1 MQQQIIISNDIEH
14 DLATAVAE
22 SEHDCVFVLTDDTTH
37 ECCLPKVAALLAQ
50 YDAVPITIAHGDQHK
65 TLAALGDVWTALQQG
80 GATRHSLLINLGG
93 GMITDLGGFAAATFK
108 RGINFINIPTTL
120 LAMVDAAVG
129 GKTGI
134 NFGGLKNEIGAFADA
149 RFVIINT
156 CFLDTLDAENLC
168 SGYAEMLKHALI
180 SDERMWAEHVNF
192 DLSQPDLAELQHM
205 VAESISVKERIVAE
219 DPHEHGIR
227 KALNFGHTIGHA
239 LEEFALQQAGG
250 AVVSTAP
257 TKQLTPGG
265 AVVST
270 APTKQLTPGGAVV
283 STAPTKQLTS
293 GGAVVSAR
301 LLPLARARTA
311 PKNTLLHGYA
321 VAFGLIG
328 ELYMSARKAGFP
340 TERLHQTTR
349 FIRENYAQTE
359 FTCNDYPTLLNLM
372 RHDKKNTSGVINF
385 TLLHNIGDIRINQ
398 TATDEEICEALDFIR
413 EGY

>member
-1 MQQQIIISNDIEH
+1 MQQQIIISNDIER
-14 DLATAVAE
+14 DLATAIAE
-22 SEHDCVFVLTDDTTH
+22 SEHDRVFVLTDDTTH

-50 YDAVPITIAHGDQHK
+50 YDAVPITIAHSDQHK
-65 TLAALGDVWTALQQG
+65 TLVALGDVWTALQQG

-192 DLSQPDLAELQHM
+192 DLSQPDLTELQRM
-205 VAESISVKERIVAE
+205 VAESIAVKERIVAE

-239 LEEFALQQAGG
+239 LEEFALQQSGG

-257 TKQLTPGG
+257 TNQTTGG

-270 APTKQLTPGGAVV
+270 APKKRP
-283 STAPTKQLTS
+283 
-293 GGAVVSAR
+293 
-301 LLPLARARTA
+301 
-311 PKNTLLHGYA
+311 LLHGYA

-398 TATDEEICEALDFIR
+398 TATDEEIREALDFIR

>member
-14 DLATAVAE
+14 DLATAITE
-22 SEHDCVFVLTDDTTH
+22 SEHDRVFVLTDDTTH

-192 DLSQPDLAELQHM
+192 DLSQPDLAELQRM
-205 VAESISVKERIVAE
+205 VAESIAVKEQIVAK

-239 LEEFALQQAGG
+239 LEEFALQQATLSGG

-257 TKQLTPGG
+257 ENKPTPGDT
-265 AVVST
+265 VVSI
-270 APTKQLTPGGAVV
+270 
-283 STAPTKQLTS
+283 S
-293 GGAVVSAR
+293 
-301 LLPLARARTA
+301 
-311 PKNTLLHGYA
+311 PKKRPLLHGYA

-340 TERLHQTTR
+340 TERLHQTAR

>member
-14 DLATAVAE
+14 DLATAVVE
-22 SEHDCVFVLTDDTTH
+22 SEHDRVFVLTDDTTH

-65 TLAALGDVWTALQQG
+65 TLTALSDVWTALQQG

-149 RFVIINT
+149 HFVIINT

-192 DLSQPDLAELQHM
+192 DLSQPDLAELQRM
-205 VAESISVKERIVAE
+205 VAESIAVKERIVAE

-239 LEEFALQQAGG
+239 LEEFALQQATLSGG

-257 TKQLTPGG
+257 TNQTTGG

-270 APTKQLTPGGAVV
+270 AP
-283 STAPTKQLTS
+283 
-293 GGAVVSAR
+293 
-301 LLPLARARTA
+301 
-311 PKNTLLHGYA
+311 KNRPLLHGYA

-328 ELYMSARKAGFP
+328 ELYMSARKADFP

>member
-22 SEHDCVFVLTDDTTH
+22 SEHDRVFVLTDDTTH

-192 DLSQPDLAELQHM
+192 DLSQPDLAELQRM
-205 VAESISVKERIVAE
+205 VAESIAVKERIVAE

-227 KALNFGHTIGHA
+227 KALNLGHTIGHA

-250 AVVSTAP
+250 AVVS
-257 TKQLTPGG
+257 
-265 AVVST
+265 
-270 APTKQLTPGGAVV
+270 
-283 STAPTKQLTS
+283 
-293 GGAVVSAR
+293 AR

-311 PKNTLLHGYA
+311 PNSQLTSGGAVVSTAPNNQLTPGNRPLLHGYA

-340 TERLHQTTR
+340 TERLHQTAR
-349 FIRENYAQTE
+349 FIRENYTQTE

-398 TATDEEICEALDFIR
+398 TATDEEIREALDFIR

>member
-1 MQQQIIISNDIEH
+1 MQQQIIISNEIEH

-22 SEHDCVFVLTDDTTH
+22 SEHDRVFVLTDDTTH

-80 GATRHSLLINLGG
+80 GATRHSLLITLGG

-192 DLSQPDLAELQHM
+192 DLSQPDLAELQRM
-205 VAESISVKERIVAE
+205 VAESIAVKERIVAE

-227 KALNFGHTIGHA
+227 KALNLGHTIGHA

-250 AVVSTAP
+250 AVVS
-257 TKQLTPGG
+257 
-265 AVVST
+265 
-270 APTKQLTPGGAVV
+270 
-283 STAPTKQLTS
+283 
-293 GGAVVSAR
+293 AR

-311 PKNTLLHGYA
+311 PNSQLTSGGAVVSTAPNNQLTPGNRPLLHGYA

-340 TERLHQTTR
+340 TERLHQTAR
-349 FIRENYAQTE
+349 FIRENYTQTE

>member
-1 MQQQIIISNDIEH
+1 MQQQIIISNDIVH

-22 SEHDCVFVLTDDTTH
+22 SEHDRVFVLTDDTTH

-80 GATRHSLLINLGG
+80 SATRHSLLINLGG

-192 DLSQPDLAELQHM
+192 DLSQPDLTELQRM
-205 VAESISVKERIVAE
+205 VAESIAVKERIVAE

-239 LEEFALQQAGG
+239 LEEFALQQA
-250 AVVSTAP
+250 T
-257 TKQLTPGG
+257 L
-265 AVVST
+265 
-270 APTKQLTPGGAVV
+270 
-283 STAPTKQLTS
+283 S

-311 PKNTLLHGYA
+311 PTNQTTGGAVVSIAPVNRPLLHGYA

-340 TERLHQTTR
+340 TERLHQTAR

>member
-22 SEHDCVFVLTDDTTH
+22 SEHDRVFVLTDDTTH

-50 YDAVPITIAHGDQHK
+50 YDAVPITIPHGDQHK

-93 GMITDLGGFAAATFK
+93 GMVTDLGGFAAATFK

-129 GKTGI
+129 GKTGV
-134 NFGGLKNEIGAFADA
+134 NFGGLKNEVGAFADA

-192 DLSQPDLAELQHM
+192 DLSQPDLAELQRM
-205 VAESISVKERIVAE
+205 VAESIAVKERIVTE

-239 LEEFALQQAGG
+239 LEEFALQHATPSGG
-250 AVVSTAP
+250 AVVSTA
-257 TKQLTPGG
+257 
-265 AVVST
+265 S
-270 APTKQLTPGGAVV
+270 
-283 STAPTKQLTS
+283 
-293 GGAVVSAR
+293 
-301 LLPLARARTA
+301 
-311 PKNTLLHGYA
+311 KNRPLLHGYA

-340 TERLHQTTR
+340 TERLHQTAR

-398 TATDEEICEALDFIR
+398 TATDEEIREALDFIR

>member
-14 DLATAVAE
+14 DLATAVAG
-22 SEHDCVFVLTDDTTH
+22 SEHDRVFVLTDDTTH

-134 NFGGLKNEIGAFADA
+134 NFGGLKNEIGAFTDA

-180 SDERMWAEHVNF
+180 SDERMWAEHINF
-192 DLSQPDLAELQHM
+192 DLSLPDLAELQRM
-205 VAESISVKERIVAE
+205 VAESIAVKERIVAE

-257 TKQLTPGG
+257 ENKPIPGDT
-265 AVVST
+265 VVSI
-270 APTKQLTPGGAVV
+270 
-283 STAPTKQLTS
+283 S
-293 GGAVVSAR
+293 
-301 LLPLARARTA
+301 
-311 PKNTLLHGYA
+311 PKKRPLLHGYA

-328 ELYMSARKAGFP
+328 ELYMSARKVGFS
-340 TERLHQTTR
+340 TERLHQTAR

-398 TATDEEICEALDFIR
+398 TATDEEIREALDFIR

>member
-22 SEHDCVFVLTDDTTH
+22 SEHDRVFVLTDDTTH

-50 YDAVPITIAHGDQHK
+50 YDAVPITIPHGDQHK
-65 TLAALGDVWTALQQG
+65 TLAALGDVWTALLQG

-93 GMITDLGGFAAATFK
+93 GMVTDLGGFAAATFK

-129 GKTGI
+129 GKTGV
-134 NFGGLKNEIGAFADA
+134 NFGGLKNEVGAFADA

-192 DLSQPDLAELQHM
+192 DLSQPDLAELQRM
-205 VAESISVKERIVAE
+205 VAESIAVKEHIVTK

-239 LEEFALQQAGG
+239 LEEFALQQATPSGG
-250 AVVSTAP
+250 AVVSTAS
-257 TKQLTPGG
+257 KNELTPGG

-270 APTKQLTPGGAVV
+270 AP
-283 STAPTKQLTS
+283 
-293 GGAVVSAR
+293 
-301 LLPLARARTA
+301 
-311 PKNTLLHGYA
+311 KNRPLLHGYA

-340 TERLHQTTR
+340 TERLHQTAR

-398 TATDEEICEALDFIR
+398 TATDEEIREALDFIR

>member
-22 SEHDCVFVLTDDTTH
+22 SEHDRIFVLTDDTTH
-37 ECCLPKVAALLAQ
+37 KCCLPKVAALLAQ
-50 YDAVPITIAHGDQHK
+50 YDAVPITIPHGDQHK
-65 TLAALGDVWTALQQG
+65 TLGALGDVWTALQQG

-93 GMITDLGGFAAATFK
+93 GMVTDLGGFAAATFK

-129 GKTGI
+129 GKTGV
-134 NFGGLKNEIGAFADA
+134 NFGGLKNEVGAFADA

-192 DLSQPDLAELQHM
+192 DLSQPDLAELQRM
-205 VAESISVKERIVAE
+205 VAESIAVKERIVTE

-239 LEEFALQQAGG
+239 LEEFAMQQATPSGG

-257 TKQLTPGG
+257 TNQ
-265 AVVST
+265 
-270 APTKQLTPGGAVV
+270 
-283 STAPTKQLTS
+283 TS
-293 GGAVVSAR
+293 GGAAISN
-301 LLPLARARTA
+301 A
-311 PKNTLLHGYA
+311 PKNRPLLHGYA

-340 TERLHQTTR
+340 TERLHQTAR

-398 TATDEEICEALDFIR
+398 TATDEEIREALDFIR

>member
-22 SEHDCVFVLTDDTTH
+22 SEHDRVFVLTDDTTH

-50 YDAVPITIAHGDQHK
+50 YDAMPITIAHGDQHK

-156 CFLDTLDAENLC
+156 CFLDRLDAENLC

-192 DLSQPDLAELQHM
+192 DLSQPDLAELQRM
-205 VAESISVKERIVAE
+205 VAESIAVKERIVAE

-250 AVVSTAP
+250 AVVS
-257 TKQLTPGG
+257 
-265 AVVST
+265 
-270 APTKQLTPGGAVV
+270 
-283 STAPTKQLTS
+283 
-293 GGAVVSAR
+293 AR

-311 PKNTLLHGYA
+311 PNSQLTPGNRPLLHGYA

-340 TERLHQTTR
+340 TERLHQTAR

-359 FTCNDYPTLLNLM
+359 FTCNDYPTLLDLM

>member
-14 DLATAVAE
+14 DLATAVTG
-22 SEHDCVFVLTDDTTH
+22 SEHDRVFVLTDDTTH

-50 YDAVPITIAHGDQHK
+50 YDAMPITIAHGDQHK

-192 DLSQPDLAELQHM
+192 DLLQPDLAELQRM
-205 VAESISVKERIVAE
+205 VAESIAVKERIVAE

-250 AVVSTAP
+250 AVVS
-257 TKQLTPGG
+257 
-265 AVVST
+265 
-270 APTKQLTPGGAVV
+270 
-283 STAPTKQLTS
+283 
-293 GGAVVSAR
+293 AR

-311 PKNTLLHGYA
+311 PNNQLTSGGAVVSTAPNNQLTPGNRPLLHGYA

-340 TERLHQTTR
+340 TERLHQTAR

>member
-22 SEHDCVFVLTDDTTH
+22 SEHDRVFVLTDDTTH

-180 SDERMWAEHVNF
+180 SNERMWAEHVNF
-192 DLSQPDLAELQHM
+192 DLSQPDLAELQRM
-205 VAESISVKERIVAE
+205 VAESIAVKERIVAE

-257 TKQLTPGG
+257 NSQLTPGG

-270 APTKQLTPGGAVV
+270 APTKQEVQ
-283 STAPTKQLTS
+283 K

-340 TERLHQTTR
+340 TERLHQTAR

>member
-22 SEHDCVFVLTDDTTH
+22 SEHDRVFVLTDDTTH

-108 RGINFINIPTTL
+108 RGISFINIPTTL

-192 DLSQPDLAELQHM
+192 DISLPDLAELQRM
-205 VAESISVKERIVAE
+205 VAESIAVKERIVAE

-257 TKQLTPGG
+257 ENKPTPSD

-270 APTKQLTPGGAVV
+270 APGNRP
-283 STAPTKQLTS
+283 
-293 GGAVVSAR
+293 
-301 LLPLARARTA
+301 
-311 PKNTLLHGYA
+311 LLHGYA

-340 TERLHQTTR
+340 TERLHQTAR

-359 FTCNDYPTLLNLM
+359 FTCNDYPTLLNLI

-398 TATDEEICEALDFIR
+398 TATDEEIREALDFIR

>member
-22 SEHDCVFVLTDDTTH
+22 SEHDRVFVLTDDTTH
-37 ECCLPKVAALLAQ
+37 ECCLPKVATLLAQ

-192 DLSQPDLAELQHM
+192 DLSQPDLAELQRM
-205 VAESISVKERIVAE
+205 VAESIAVKERIVAE

-250 AVVSTAP
+250 AVVS
-257 TKQLTPGG
+257 
-265 AVVST
+265 
-270 APTKQLTPGGAVV
+270 
-283 STAPTKQLTS
+283 
-293 GGAVVSAR
+293 AR

-311 PKNTLLHGYA
+311 PKKRPLLHGYA

-340 TERLHQTTR
+340 TERLHQTAR

-398 TATDEEICEALDFIR
+398 TATDEEIREALDFIR

>member
-22 SEHDCVFVLTDDTTH
+22 SEHDRVFVLTDDTTH

-192 DLSQPDLAELQHM
+192 DLSQPDLAELQRM
-205 VAESISVKERIVAE
+205 VAESIAVKERIVAE
-219 DPHEHGIR
+219 DPHEHSIR

-250 AVVSTAP
+250 AVVS
-257 TKQLTPGG
+257 
-265 AVVST
+265 
-270 APTKQLTPGGAVV
+270 
-283 STAPTKQLTS
+283 
-293 GGAVVSAR
+293 AR

-311 PKNTLLHGYA
+311 PKNRPLLHGYA

-340 TERLHQTTR
+340 TERLHQTAR

-385 TLLHNIGDIRINQ
+385 TLLHNIGNIRINQ

>member
-22 SEHDCVFVLTDDTTH
+22 SEHDRVFVLTDDTTH

-50 YDAVPITIAHGDQHK
+50 YGAVPITIAHGDQHK

-192 DLSQPDLAELQHM
+192 DLSQPDLAELQRM
-205 VAESISVKERIVAE
+205 VAESIAVKERIVAE

-257 TKQLTPGG
+257 TKQEAQG
-265 AVVST
+265 
-270 APTKQLTPGGAVV
+270 
-283 STAPTKQLTS
+283 

-328 ELYMSARKAGFP
+328 ELYMSARKADFP

-349 FIRENYAQTE
+349 FIRESYAQTE

-385 TLLHNIGDIRINQ
+385 TLLHDIGDIRINQ

>member
-22 SEHDCVFVLTDDTTH
+22 SEHDRVFVLTDDTTH

-108 RGINFINIPTTL
+108 RGINF
-120 LAMVDAAVG
+120 
-129 GKTGI
+129 
-134 NFGGLKNEIGAFADA
+134 GGLKNEVGAFADA

-180 SDERMWAEHVNF
+180 SNERMWAEHVNF

-205 VAESISVKERIVAE
+205 VAESIAVKERIVAE

-239 LEEFALQQAGG
+239 LEEFALQQA
-250 AVVSTAP
+250 
-257 TKQLTPGG
+257 TPGNR
-265 AVVST
+265 
-270 APTKQLTPGGAVV
+270 P
-283 STAPTKQLTS
+283 
-293 GGAVVSAR
+293 
-301 LLPLARARTA
+301 
-311 PKNTLLHGYA
+311 LLHGYA

-340 TERLHQTTR
+340 TERLHQTAR

>member
-22 SEHDCVFVLTDDTTH
+22 SEHDRVFVLTDDTTH

-65 TLAALGDVWTALQQG
+65 TLSALGNVWTALQQG

-192 DLSQPDLAELQHM
+192 DLSQPDLTELQRM
-205 VAESISVKERIVAE
+205 VAESIAVKERIVAE

-257 TKQLTPGG
+257 ENKPTPGD

-270 APTKQLTPGGAVV
+270 APNSQLTP
-283 STAPTKQLTS
+283 
-293 GGAVVSAR
+293 
-301 LLPLARARTA
+301 
-311 PKNTLLHGYA
+311 KNRPLLHGYA

-359 FTCNDYPTLLNLM
+359 FTCNNYPTLLNLM

-398 TATDEEICEALDFIR
+398 TATDEEIREALDFIR

>member
-1 MQQQIIISNDIEH
+1 MQQQIIISNDIKL

-22 SEHDCVFVLTDDTTH
+22 SEHDRVFVLTDDTTH

-50 YDAVPITIAHGDQHK
+50 YDAVPITIPHGDQHK

-93 GMITDLGGFAAATFK
+93 GMVTDLGGFAATTFK

-129 GKTGI
+129 GKTGV
-134 NFGGLKNEIGAFADA
+134 NFGGLKNEVGAFADA

-192 DLSQPDLAELQHM
+192 DLSQPDLAELQRM
-205 VAESISVKERIVAE
+205 VAESIAVKERIVTE

-257 TKQLTPGG
+257 TNQTTGG
-265 AVVST
+265 AAIS
-270 APTKQLTPGGAVV
+270 P
-283 STAPTKQLTS
+283 
-293 GGAVVSAR
+293 
-301 LLPLARARTA
+301 A
-311 PKNTLLHGYA
+311 PKNRPLLHGYA

-340 TERLHQTTR
+340 TERLHQTAR

>member
-22 SEHDCVFVLTDDTTH
+22 SEHDRVFVLTDDTTH
-37 ECCLPKVAALLAQ
+37 ECCLPKVATLLAQ
-50 YDAVPITIAHGDQHK
+50 YDAVPITIPHGDQHK
-65 TLAALGDVWTALQQG
+65 TLGALGDVWTALQQG

-108 RGINFINIPTTL
+108 RGINFINTPTTL

-129 GKTGI
+129 GKTGV
-134 NFGGLKNEIGAFADA
+134 NFGGLKNEVGAFADA

-156 CFLDTLDAENLC
+156 CFLGTLDAENLC

-192 DLSQPDLAELQHM
+192 DLSQPDLTELQRM
-205 VAESISVKERIVAE
+205 VAESIAVKERIVAE

-257 TKQLTPGG
+257 TNQTTGG
-265 AVVST
+265 AAISI
-270 APTKQLTPGGAVV
+270 APEKKP
-283 STAPTKQLTS
+283 
-293 GGAVVSAR
+293 
-301 LLPLARARTA
+301 
-311 PKNTLLHGYA
+311 LLHGYA

>member
-22 SEHDCVFVLTDDTTH
+22 SEHDRVFVLTDDTTH

-192 DLSQPDLAELQHM
+192 DLSQPNLAELQRM
-205 VAESISVKERIVAE
+205 VAESIAVKERIVAE

-257 TKQLTPGG
+257 NN
-265 AVVST
+265 
-270 APTKQLTPGGAVV
+270 
-283 STAPTKQLTS
+283 QLTS
-293 GGAVVSAR
+293 GGAAISAR

-398 TATDEEICEALDFIR
+398 TATNEEIREALDFIR

>member
-1 MQQQIIISNDIEH
+1 MQQQIIISNDIKL

-22 SEHDCVFVLTDDTTH
+22 SEHDRVFVLTDDTTH

-50 YDAVPITIAHGDQHK
+50 YDAVPITIPHGDQHK

-80 GATRHSLLINLGG
+80 SATRHSLLINLGG
-93 GMITDLGGFAAATFK
+93 GMVTDLGGFAAATFK

-134 NFGGLKNEIGAFADA
+134 NFGGLKNEVGAFADA

-192 DLSQPDLAELQHM
+192 DLSQPDLAELQRM
-205 VAESISVKERIVAE
+205 VAESIAVKERIVAE

-257 TKQLTPGG
+257 TNQTTGST
-265 AVVST
+265 VVST
-270 APTKQLTPGGAVV
+270 AP
-283 STAPTKQLTS
+283 
-293 GGAVVSAR
+293 
-301 LLPLARARTA
+301 
-311 PKNTLLHGYA
+311 KNRPLLHGYA

-340 TERLHQTTR
+340 TERLHQTAR

-398 TATDEEICEALDFIR
+398 TATDEEIREALDFIR

>member
-1 MQQQIIISNDIEH
+1 MQQQIIISNDIVH
-14 DLATAVAE
+14 DLATAIAE
-22 SEHDCVFVLTDDTTH
+22 SEHDRVFVLTDDTTH

-192 DLSQPDLAELQHM
+192 DLSQPDLAELQRM
-205 VAESISVKERIVAE
+205 VAESIAVKERIVAE

-239 LEEFALQQAGG
+239 LEEFTLQQAGG

-257 TKQLTPGG
+257 ENKPTPGD

-270 APTKQLTPGGAVV
+270 APNSQLTPKKR
-283 STAPTKQLTS
+283 P
-293 GGAVVSAR
+293 
-301 LLPLARARTA
+301 
-311 PKNTLLHGYA
+311 LLHGYA

>member
-1 MQQQIIISNDIEH
+1 MQQHIIISNDIEH

-22 SEHDCVFVLTDDTTH
+22 SEHDRVFVLTDDTTH

-80 GATRHSLLINLGG
+80 GSTRHSLLINLGG

-129 GKTGI
+129 GKTGV

-192 DLSQPDLAELQHM
+192 DLSQPDLAELQRM
-205 VAESISVKERIVAE
+205 VAESIAVKERIVAE

-257 TKQLTPGG
+257 NNQTTGG
-265 AVVST
+265 T
-270 APTKQLTPGGAVV
+270 AI
-283 STAPTKQLTS
+283 SSAPEK
-293 GGAVVSAR
+293 R
-301 LLPLARARTA
+301 P
-311 PKNTLLHGYA
+311 LLHGYA

-328 ELYMSARKAGFP
+328 ELYMSARKADFP
-340 TERLHQTTR
+340 TERLHQTAR

>member
-22 SEHDCVFVLTDDTTH
+22 SEHDRVFVLTDDTTH

-50 YDAVPITIAHGDQHK
+50 YDAVPITIPHGDQHK

-134 NFGGLKNEIGAFADA
+134 NFGGLKNEGGAFADA

-192 DLSQPDLAELQHM
+192 DLSQPDLTELQRM
-205 VAESISVKERIVAE
+205 VAESIAVKERIVTE

-239 LEEFALQQAGG
+239 LEEFALQQA
-250 AVVSTAP
+250 
-257 TKQLTPGG
+257 TP
-265 AVVST
+265 
-270 APTKQLTPGGAVV
+270 
-283 STAPTKQLTS
+283 S

-311 PKNTLLHGYA
+311 PKKRPLLHGYA

-340 TERLHQTTR
+340 TERLHQTAR

-398 TATDEEICEALDFIR
+398 TATDEEIREALDFIR

>member
-22 SEHDCVFVLTDDTTH
+22 SEHDRVFVLTDDTTH

-192 DLSQPDLAELQHM
+192 DLSQPDLAELQRM
-205 VAESISVKERIVAE
+205 VAESIAVKERIVAE

-227 KALNFGHTIGHA
+227 KALNLGHTIGHA

-250 AVVSTAP
+250 AVVS
-257 TKQLTPGG
+257 
-265 AVVST
+265 
-270 APTKQLTPGGAVV
+270 
-283 STAPTKQLTS
+283 
-293 GGAVVSAR
+293 AR

-311 PKNTLLHGYA
+311 PNSQLTSGGAVVSTAPNNQLTPGNRPLLHGYA

-340 TERLHQTTR
+340 TERLHQTAR
-349 FIRENYAQTE
+349 FIRENYTQTE

>member
-22 SEHDCVFVLTDDTTH
+22 SEHDRIFVLTDDTTH

-50 YDAVPITIAHGDQHK
+50 YDAVPITIPHGDQHK

-93 GMITDLGGFAAATFK
+93 GMVTDLGGFAAATFK

-134 NFGGLKNEIGAFADA
+134 NFGGLKNEVGAFADA

-192 DLSQPDLAELQHM
+192 DLSQPDLAELQRM
-205 VAESISVKERIVAE
+205 VAESIAVKERIVTE

-239 LEEFALQQAGG
+239 LEEFALQQATPSGG
-250 AVVSTAP
+250 AAISNAP
-257 TKQLTPGG
+257 KNELTPGG

-270 APTKQLTPGGAVV
+270 APTNQTTGSTVV
-283 STAPTKQLTS
+283 STAP
-293 GGAVVSAR
+293 
-301 LLPLARARTA
+301 
-311 PKNTLLHGYA
+311 KNRPLLHGYA

-340 TERLHQTTR
+340 TERLHQTAR

-398 TATDEEICEALDFIR
+398 TATDEEIREALDFIR